1 MLISTTGW
9 GGGVWADGQD
19 MQELL
24 EDDLPGKLVQL
35 ESIRLPAT
43 GQDTD
48 TAIQLQSVSSWS
60 IFLYFGNIL
69 PSNSFWLIF
78 YNKIKTFNYSI
89 YSFQQQSVSPPACLC

>member
-43 GQDTD
+43 GQDTA
-48 TAIQLQSVSSWS
+48 TAYQLQSVSPWS
-60 IFLYFGNIL
+60 IFFIFWKYPAIKLIL
-69 PSNSFWLIF
+69 VNFL
-78 YNKIKTFNYSI
+78 
-89 YSFQQQSVSPPACLC
+89 Q

>member
-48 TAIQLQSVSSWS
+48 TSSQRTPVSQSMVHFFYILEISSHQTHS
-60 IFLYFGNIL
+60 G
-69 PSNSFWLIF
+69 
-78 YNKIKTFNYSI
+78 
-89 YSFQQQSVSPPACLC
+89 